1 MRKPRNIALCL
12 VFLLFLF
19 SPLASSR
26 AAEEESKE
34 KSRTAERLTNTGYLM
49 ILLGRP
55 EEAIQLFKKS
65 LEVQVTAEAHTY
77 MGWALS
83 HIGEYKR
90 AIEEAEKAIR
100 IDPDFGNPYNDI
112 GVYLIQQGR
121 DDEAVP
127 YLEKAMRAKRY
138 CCYQFPH
145 FNMGRIYLKKKMF
158 EKAREQ
164 FQKSLAIDPS
174 YAPAREAL
182 ELLKESGVKET

>member
-1 MRKPRNIALCL
+1 
-12 VFLLFLF
+12 
-19 SPLASSR
+19 
-26 AAEEESKE
+26 
-34 KSRTAERLTNTGYLM
+34 
-49 ILLGRP
+49 
-55 EEAIQLFKKS
+55 
-65 LEVQVTAEAHTY
+65 

-83 HIGEYKR
+83 HMGEYKR
-90 AIEEAEKAIR
+90 AMQEAEKAIR

-164 FQKSLAIDPS
+164 FKKSLQFDPN
-174 YAPAREAL
+174 YAPALDAL
-182 ELLKESGVKET
+182 DLLKESGVKET